1 MSFTIAIKDGDI
13 ELKGNTFAIVTGTA
27 KLEQELSVWLR
38 ERFGSDRFHTNYGS
52 TLDYYIGSVMS
63 DTAVFE
69 IESEVER
76 ILRNYQALQ
85 LRRFREDPQAL
96 DPSEILAE
104 ISSVRAK
111 PNYDAVEVTI
121 HFTTYRGTSSNISVN
136 IGG

>member
-13 ELKGNTFAIVTGTA
+13 DLEGNTFAIKTGTP

-76 ILRNYQALQ
+76 ILRNYQTLQ
-85 LRRFREDPQAL
+85 LRKFREDPQAL

-121 HFTTYRGTSSNISVN
+121 HFMTYRGTSSNISVN